1 MTATARVQDMDMPTP
16 AAEQDRERRFQPS
29 REALAS
35 FLGAVQGWVSRH
47 VYAQGLP
54 VAYTRTTYLDTEG
67 LDFLGTCHSGQAER
81 LRLREYAGA
90 AHLTEAPVLT
100 GTRFLELKRNHG
112 ERRTK
117 VRLPVTEA
125 EARAVLSGQLLPVD
139 GAAARLLRQ
148 ASLTPVRPW
157 ITAWYRR
164 TTLAT
169 VSCDVRITLDE
180 GLVFALPPDTSADG
194 ALAVPTRL
202 VGRAP
207 PAMVVEVKWKRDAP
221 SWLEEALWGLS
232 SHETAASKFEQ
243 GMRALLEDARP
254 MK

>member
-1 MTATARVQDMDMPTP
+1 MTATARVQDEDRPAPT
-16 AAEQDRERRFQPS
+16 AEQDRERRFQPS

-35 FLGAVQGWVSRH
+35 FLGAVQGWTSRH
-47 VYAQGLP
+47 LYDPGLP
-54 VAYTRTTYLDTEG
+54 VAYTRTTYLDTDG

-90 AHLTEAPVLT
+90 AHLAEAPVLT
-100 GTRFLELKRNHG
+100 GKRFLELKRNHG

-125 EARAVLSGQLLPVD
+125 EARAVLDGQPLPVD
-139 GAAARLLRQ
+139 GAASRLLRQ

-157 ITAWYRR
+157 VTAWYRR

-180 GLVFALPPDTSADG
+180 GLVFALPPDTSSDG

-207 PAMVVEVKWKRDAP
+207 PATVVEVKWKRDAP

-254 MK
+254 TK

>member
-1 MTATARVQDMDMPTP
+1 MTATARVQDADRSAP
-16 AAEQDRERRFQPS
+16 AAEQDRERRFQPP

-35 FLGAVQGWVSRH
+35 FLSAIQGWTSRH
-47 VYAQGLP
+47 LYAPDLP
-54 VAYTRTTYLDTEG
+54 VAYTRTTYLDTDG

-90 AHLTEAPVLT
+90 AHPSEAPVLT

-125 EARAVLSGQLLPVD
+125 EARAVLTGQLLPVD

-148 ASLTPVRPW
+148 ASLSPVRPW
-157 ITAWYRR
+157 VTAWYQR

-169 VSCDVRITLDE
+169 VSRDVRITLDE
-180 GLVFALPPDTSADG
+180 GLVFALPPDTPPAA
-194 ALAVPTRL
+194 ALAAPTRL
-202 VGRAP
+202 LGRAP
-207 PAMVVEVKWKRDAP
+207 PSTVVEVKWKRDAP

-254 MK
+254 TK

>member
-1 MTATARVQDMDMPTP
+1 MSATARVRDEDRP
-16 AAEQDRERRFQPS
+16 APCAEQDRERRFQPS
-29 REALAS
+29 RDALAA
-35 FLGAVQGWVSRH
+35 FLSALQGWTSRH
-47 VYAQGLP
+47 LYDPGLP
-54 VAYTRTTYLDTEG
+54 VAYTRTTYLDTQG
-67 LDFLGTCHSGQAER
+67 LDLLGTCHSGQAER

-90 AHLTEAPVLT
+90 AHPAEAPVLT
-100 GTRFLELKRNHG
+100 GTRFLELKRNRG

-117 VRLPVTEA
+117 LRLPVTEA
-125 EARAVLSGQLLPVD
+125 EARAVLTGQPLPVE
-139 GAAARLLRQ
+139 GGAARLLRQ

-157 ITAWYRR
+157 VTAWYRR

-180 GLVFALPPDTSADG
+180 GLVFALPPDTPA
-194 ALAVPTRL
+194 AAAVAAPTRL

-207 PAMVVEVKWKRDAP
+207 PATVVEVKWKRDAP

-243 GMRALLEDARP
+243 GMRALLEDARQT
-254 MK
+254 K